1 MGDKYINKVLGSRPP
16 PIDPTNGM
24 HKRIKL
30 WLNTP
35 TDKEITMD
43 EIIKQLGDKWPFK
56 YHYCEDGEVLEKQP
70 VAEEPIEE
78 APF

>member
-1 MGDKYINKVLGSRPP
+1 
-16 PIDPTNGM
+16 
-24 HKRIKL
+24 
-30 WLNTP
+30 
-35 TDKEITMD
+35 MD

>member
-1 MGDKYINKVLGSRPP
+1 MGDKYINKVLGLRPP
-16 PIDPTNGM
+16 LIDPTNGM

-70 VAEEPIEE
+70 VPEEPIEE

>member
-1 MGDKYINKVLGSRPP
+1 
-16 PIDPTNGM
+16 
-24 HKRIKL
+24 
-30 WLNTP
+30 
-35 TDKEITMD
+35 MD

-70 VAEEPIEE
+70 APAEPIEE

>member
-1 MGDKYINKVLGSRPP
+1 
-16 PIDPTNGM
+16 M

-70 VAEEPIEE
+70 VDEEPIEE

>member
-1 MGDKYINKVLGSRPP
+1 MTAHRPDERYAQTHKTVVKYSYQQ
-16 PIDPTNGM
+16 
-24 HKRIKL
+24 
-30 WLNTP
+30 
-35 TDKEITMD
+35 EIAMD

-70 VAEEPIEE
+70 VPEEPIEE

>member
-1 MGDKYINKVLGSRPP
+1 
-16 PIDPTNGM
+16 M

-70 VAEEPIEE
+70 APAEPIEE

>member
-1 MGDKYINKVLGSRPP
+1 MGDKYINKVLGSRAPL
-16 PIDPTNGM
+16 IDPTNGM

-56 YHYCEDGEVLEKQP
+56 YHYS
-70 VAEEPIEE
+70 E
-78 APF
+78 A